1 MFELFNF
8 TNEELFNSLEI
19 MGVGMLGLFVVM
31 IIVALV
37 VVLLNQIDK
46 NSNNNSNS

>member
-8 TNEELFNSLEI
+8 TTEDLYNSLEI
-19 MGVGMLGLFVVM
+19 MGVGMLGLFIVM

-37 VVLLNQIDK
+37 VILLNQADK
-46 NSNNNSNS
+46 SSKNNSAL

>member
-8 TNEELFNSLEI
+8 TTEDLYNSLEI

-31 IIVALV
+31 IVVALV
-37 VVLLNQIDK
+37 VVVLNQIDK
-46 NSNNNSNS
+46 NSNNNSAS

>member
-8 TNEELFNSLEI
+8 TTEDLYNSLEI

-31 IIVALV
+31 IVVALV
-37 VVLLNQIDK
+37 VVVLNQIDES
-46 NSNNNSNS
+46 SNNNSTS

>member
-8 TNEELFNSLEI
+8 KIEDLYNSLEI

-31 IIVALV
+31 IIIALV
-37 VVLLNQIDK
+37 VILLNQIDK
-46 NSNNNSNS
+46 SSKDNSTS